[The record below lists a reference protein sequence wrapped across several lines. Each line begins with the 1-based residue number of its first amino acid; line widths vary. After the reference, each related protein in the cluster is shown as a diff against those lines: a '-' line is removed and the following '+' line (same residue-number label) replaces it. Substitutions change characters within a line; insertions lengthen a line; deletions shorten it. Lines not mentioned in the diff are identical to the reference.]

1 MRIKRGRIPGTGIFS
16 KEFIQFKRQMDQ
28 RFMSVYKPRLQ
39 SHIDAL
45 NNHETNSV
53 MSIDHTENEFQLEWH
68 LMSMDD
74 DQSMVFNEVRQ
85 WQADIVTDQPQMFI

>member
-53 MSIDHTENEFQLEWH
+53 MSID
-68 LMSMDD
+68 
-74 DQSMVFNEVRQ
+74 
-85 WQADIVTDQPQMFI
+85 